1 MAAPSKEEFIARFV
15 EMLETDRKD
24 ITLETDLSDIEE
36 WDSVSGVN
44 FIGVA
49 DTEYGMELNPMDVRM
64 ALSVQDLYDLIVGE
78 D

>member
-1 MAAPSKEEFIARFV
+1 MVAPSKEEFIARFV